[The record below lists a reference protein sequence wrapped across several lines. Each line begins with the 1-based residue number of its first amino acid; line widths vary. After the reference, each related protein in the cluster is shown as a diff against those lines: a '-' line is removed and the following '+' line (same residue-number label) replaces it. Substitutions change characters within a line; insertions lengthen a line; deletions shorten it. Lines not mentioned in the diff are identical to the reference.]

1 MNEKHLL
8 ELKEDIEQ
16 AKTKLAELKGREEY
30 LMQQLELEWDCKTI
44 EDAEEVLRTVEKEIE
59 ELDEQIEEGVK
70 KIEEK
75 MAHSGTQREED
86 EDV

>member
-30 LMQQLELEWDCKTI
+30 LMQQLELEWECDTI
-44 EDAEEVLRTVEKEIE
+44 EKAQEVLTSIEREIE

-75 MAHSGTQREED
+75 MTLGGVQREED